1 MRKQNRPRNRMCQTR
16 VMRSALIVFVC
27 AAFFQVG
34 FAQAPGTIDP
44 SKVHPESSPGATSP
58 NGSLLPPSISTGPSA
73 NQPAASQPSSSQ
85 PASTQPVSAQ
95 PGATQPSQPDD
106 FTFHGGTTVVIAP
119 TTVRDRNGDFV
130 NGLQLQDFE
139 LYDNNRLQKI
149 NADVRD
155 EPLSLVVAVQRSS
168 NLTDFLPKLQL
179 IGAQLNQLVAGQDG
193 EIAVIGFDHRIDV
206 FQDFTKEG
214 QKVSEAMHKL
224 TPGSSQHAVI
234 DAVNQGIRMLTHR
247 PADRR
252 RVLLLIAE
260 KRDRGSE
267 LRLREALEAAQFA
280 NVSIYSLD
288 ISTVVSAL
296 TSEPIPPRPSA
307 VPPEAQHL
315 PGGYAAT
322 PTLMDQQTT
331 FAGNYIPVFV
341 DIFKAVK
348 SIFVD
353 DTLDVFTRFT
363 GGREYSFIGEKS
375 LNKAIEGISDELH
388 SQYLLSYSPNDQSE
402 GGFHEIKVIVNRPNL
417 EIRTRPGY
425 WVAAKPE

>member
-1 MRKQNRPRNRMCQTR
+1 MPRLKFRMCQTR
-16 VMRSALIVFVC
+16 VMRPALMVLVC
-27 AAFFQVG
+27 AALFQGG

-44 SKVHPESSPGATSP
+44 AKVHPESNPDTVTPASQPA
-58 NGSLLPPSISTGPSA
+58 GSLLPPAISTSSPA
-73 NQPAASQPSSSQ
+73 TQPAPSQ
-85 PASTQPVSAQ
+85 PASNQPASNQAG
-95 PGATQPSQPDD
+95 PADNSGDNATFVTRS
-106 FTFHGGTTVVIAP
+106 TVVIAP

-130 NGLQLQDFE
+130 NGLQLQDFS
-139 LYDNNRLQKI
+139 LYDDNKLQKI

-168 NLTDFLPKLQL
+168 NLTDFLPKLQV
-179 IGAQLNQLVAGQDG
+179 IGTQLNQLVAGQDG
-193 EIAVIGFDHRIDV
+193 EIAVIGFDHRIEV

-214 QKVSEAMHKL
+214 SKVSEAMHKM
-224 TPGSSQHAVI
+224 TPGSSQHAVN
-234 DAVNQGIRMLTHR
+234 DAVNQGINMLKHR
-247 PADRR
+247 PPDRR

-267 LRLREALEAAQFA
+267 MRLREALEAAQFA

-288 ISTVVSAL
+288 ISTVVAAL
-296 TSEPIPPRPSA
+296 TDQGMPPRPPA

-322 PTLMDQQTT
+322 PSTIDQNYYM
-331 FAGNYIPVFV
+331 GNYVPVFV
-341 DIFKAVK
+341 DIFKATK
-348 SIFVD
+348 SLFVD

-375 LNKAIEGISDELH
+375 LNKAIEGISEELH

-402 GGFHEIKVIVNRPNL
+402 GGFHDIKVIVNRPNL
-417 EIRTRPGY
+417 EVRTRPGY
-425 WVAAKPE
+425 WVAARPE

>member
-1 MRKQNRPRNRMCQTR
+1 
-16 VMRSALIVFVC
+16 LF
-27 AAFFQVG
+27 G
-34 FAQAPGTIDP
+34 QAPGTLDP
-44 SKVHPESSPGATSP
+44 AKVHPESNQEAAPPSKP
-58 NGSLLPPSISTGPSA
+58 LLPPPISASA
-73 NQPAASQPSSSQ
+73 PSS
-85 PASTQPVSAQ
+85 
-95 PGATQPSQPDD
+95 DD
-106 FTFHGGTTVVIAP
+106 VTIRVTSNVVIAP

-139 LYDNNRLQKI
+139 LYDNNKLQKI

-168 NLTDFLPKLQL
+168 NVDIFLPKLQR
-179 IGAQLNQLVAGQDG
+179 IGTELNQLLAGQDG
-193 EIAVIGFDHRIDV
+193 EIAIVGFDHRIQV
-206 FQDFTKEG
+206 MQDFTKEG
-214 QKVSEAMHKL
+214 TKVSEAMQKM
-224 TPGSSQHAVI
+224 TPGSSEHAVI
-234 DAVNQGIRMLTHR
+234 DAVNYSIRMLTHR
-247 PADRR
+247 PTDRR

-260 KRDRGSE
+260 KRDKGSE
-267 LRLREALEAAQFA
+267 LRLRECLTEAQFA

-296 TSEPIPPRPSA
+296 TDKGLPPRPDA

-322 PTLMDQQTT
+322 PTTQVQNDYM
-331 FAGNYIPVFV
+331 GNTIPLFV

-375 LNKAIEGISDELH
+375 LQKALSGISEELH
-388 SQYLLSYSPNDQSE
+388 SQYLLSYAPNTKE
-402 GGFHEIKVIVNRPNL
+402 GGFHEIKVTVNRPNL
-417 EIRTRPGY
+417 EVRTRPGY
-425 WVAAKPE
+425 WVAGRTE

>member
-1 MRKQNRPRNRMCQTR
+1 MLSKSLPRLPNRMCQTKH
-16 VMRSALIVFVC
+16 MRLALIFFVG
-27 AAFFQVG
+27 AAFFQPG
-34 FAQAPGTIDP
+34 FAQAPGTLDP
-44 SKVHPESSPGATSP
+44 SKVHPENNPGATS

-73 NQPAASQPSSSQ
+73 SQPASSQPAASQPASNQ
-85 PASTQPVSAQ
+85 PEPSDASA
-95 PGATQPSQPDD
+95 
-106 FTFHGGTTVVIAP
+106 GTARFVTGSTVVIAP

-130 NGLQLQDFE
+130 NGLQLQDFS

-179 IGAQLNQLVAGQDG
+179 IGTQLNQLVAGQDG
-193 EIAVIGFDHRIDV
+193 EIAVVGFDHRMEL

-214 QKVSEAMHKL
+214 SKVSEAMHKM
-224 TPGSSQHAVI
+224 TPGSSEHAVN
-234 DAVNQGIRMLTHR
+234 DVVNYSIRLLTHR
-247 PADRR
+247 PPDRR

-260 KRDRGSE
+260 KRDKGSE

-288 ISTVVSAL
+288 ISTVVAAL
-296 TSEPIPPRPSA
+296 TSEPIPPRPSP
-307 VPPEAQHL
+307 VPIAAQHL
-315 PGGYAAT
+315 PGGYANT
-322 PTLMDQQTT
+322 PTLEDQNTT
-331 FAGNYIPVFV
+331 FAGNYVPVFV

-363 GGREYSFIGEKS
+363 GGREYSFVGEKS
-375 LNKAIEGISDELH
+375 LDKAIEGISEELH

-402 GGFHEIKVIVNRPNL
+402 GGFHDIKVIVNRPNL
-417 EIRTRPGY
+417 EVRTRPGY

>member
-1 MRKQNRPRNRMCQTR
+1 MTKCQAGLCKTRAMRP
-16 VMRSALIVFVC
+16 ALIFLVC
-27 AAFFQVG
+27 SVWFGQAG
-34 FAQAPGTIDP
+34 IAQAPGTLDP
-44 SKVHPESSPGATSP
+44 AKAHPESNPAP
-58 NGSLLPPSISTGPSA
+58 AQEPAKPLLPPPV
-73 NQPAASQPSSSQ
+73 
-85 PASTQPVSAQ
+85 STQDDTGDARFVSRVN
-95 PGATQPSQPDD
+95 
-106 FTFHGGTTVVIAP
+106 VVIAA
-119 TTVRDRNGDFV
+119 TTVRDRNGEFV

-139 LYDNNRLQKI
+139 LYDNNKLQKI

-168 NLTDFLPKLQL
+168 NVDTFLPKLQR
-179 IGAQLNQLVAGQDG
+179 IGTQLNQLVAGQDG
-193 EIAVIGFDHRIDV
+193 EIAVVGFDHRIQV
-206 FQDFTKEG
+206 MQGFTKEG
-214 QKVSEAMHKL
+214 AKVSEAMKKM

-234 DAVNQGIRMLTHR
+234 DAVNQSIRMLKNR
-247 PADRR
+247 PTDRR

-260 KRDRGSE
+260 KRDKGSE
-267 LRLREALEAAQFA
+267 LRMRECLTEAQFA

-288 ISTVVSAL
+288 ISTVISAL
-296 TSEPIPPRPSA
+296 TDKGIPPRPDP

-322 PTLMDQQTT
+322 PTTQLQNDNL
-331 FAGNYIPVFV
+331 ANPVPVFV

-375 LNKAIEGISDELH
+375 LEKAIAGISDELH
-388 SQYLLSYSPNDQSE
+388 SQYLLSYAPNNNE

-417 EIRTRPGY
+417 EVRTRPGY
-425 WVAAKPE
+425 WVAGRPE